1 VFGARTRRAKEGDEF
16 SREEKHDA
24 NHARFVASLPW
35 DEDPTPALWSG
46 PVAVGGLWLSSLNF
60 QLRF

>member
-46 PVAVGGLWLSSLNF
+46 PVAVG
-60 QLRF
+60 